1 MSDIENIIIEYA
13 NSIDNISIDY
23 TNTISTIELTLGQY
37 VQNVT
42 SVNGL
47 LGVVNL
53 TASTTLSSPTS
64 SGGFYSFNF
73 NHGLSYQH
81 PIVFVYD
88 LNDSM
93 VFADVIAADDNNV
106 TINAMIDISGYKAV
120 AQR

>member
-1 MSDIENIIIEYA
+1 MAEIDNITVDFT
-13 NSIDNISIDY
+13 NSIDNITVDY
-23 TNTISTIELTLGQY
+23 TNTISTIELVVGQY
-37 VQNVT
+37 VQNIT

-47 LGVVNL
+47 VGVVTL

-73 NHGLSYQH
+73 NHDLQYAH
-81 PIVFVYD
+81 PAVVIYD
-88 LNDSM
+88 NNNEL
-93 VFADVIAADDNNV
+93 VFADVFSVDSNNV